1 MMELDAD
8 PNVIRWSSEEVAIP
22 YISPIDNRRHR
33 YFPDF
38 VVEMK
43 ENGEIVKIMV
53 EIKPKHQTKP
63 PSIQKKPTKK
73 YINDVQTWGV
83 NSAKW
88 EAAEKYCDKNDME
101 FQILTEDNLNIKHF
115 NFKKPRRK
123 KFK

>member
-1 MMELDAD
+1 MELDAD
-8 PNVIRWSSEEVAIP
+8 PNVIAWSSEEIAIP
-22 YISPIDNRRHR
+22 YISPIDGRRHR

-38 VVEMK
+38 VVEVK
-43 ENGEIVKIMV
+43 EDNEINKIMV
-53 EIKPKHQTKP
+53 EIKPKHQTKA

-73 YINDVQTWGV
+73 YINDVKTWGV

-88 EAAEKYCDKNDME
+88 EAAEKYCNKNNME